1 MNFYLNEPSSIFFSN
16 AFLIIFLNV
25 FIYAYLTSF
34 IFFILFLFDLR
45 FFKRLNDMKLFYTNK
60 FLFVCL
66 VFVLLS
72 LAGMPPMLG
81 FIAKL
86 LSILFFYS
94 KLNLVIFI
102 IFCLVNFFS
111 IYFYILNLKHLVGN
125 EHSIFFNIKGNVIYL
140 NFFIIFM
147 LVLMFTFNVGALFFI
162 QDIIFFCYFF

>member
-1 MNFYLNEPSSIFFSN
+1 
-16 AFLIIFLNV
+16 
-25 FIYAYLTSF
+25 
-34 IFFILFLFDLR
+34 
-45 FFKRLNDMKLFYTNK
+45 MKLFYTNK